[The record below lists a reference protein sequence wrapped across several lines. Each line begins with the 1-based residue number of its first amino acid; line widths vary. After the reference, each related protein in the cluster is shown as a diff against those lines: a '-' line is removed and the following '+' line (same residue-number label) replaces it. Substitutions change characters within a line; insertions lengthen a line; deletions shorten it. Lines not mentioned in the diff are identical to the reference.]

1 LRSEAKIIVDSKRF
15 VFHSFPMN
23 KTYTTKAEAIAA
35 AKVLR
40 AENKVVKI
48 MKSEYWMPGRSG
60 RAACNPY
67 KVTNFF
73 IEAR

>member
-1 LRSEAKIIVDSKRF
+1 
-15 VFHSFPMN
+15 MN

>member
-1 LRSEAKIIVDSKRF
+1 MR
-15 VFHSFPMN
+15 MN
-23 KTYTTKAEAIAA
+23 KTYTTKSEAITAA
-35 AKVLR
+35 HALR
-40 AENKVVKI
+40 AEGKTVKI

-67 KVTNFF
+67 KVTTFS